1 VAVNVLELLLRAL
14 LVGATAAGLV
24 HAVRTLPPVER
35 LVQRGVKP
43 WACDV
48 CMSFW
53 CTLLVVGASGLLG
66 LDWLLAAAP
75 AYPVALFVTRQLGGP
90 SSLPPP
96 PE

>member
-1 VAVNVLELLLRAL
+1 MNTLEVLLRAIA
-14 LVGATAAGLV
+14 VGSTAAGLV
-24 HAVRTLPPVER
+24 HAMRALPPVAE

-43 WACDV
+43 WSCDV

-75 AYPVALFVTRQLGGP
+75 AYPVALWLTRQLGGP